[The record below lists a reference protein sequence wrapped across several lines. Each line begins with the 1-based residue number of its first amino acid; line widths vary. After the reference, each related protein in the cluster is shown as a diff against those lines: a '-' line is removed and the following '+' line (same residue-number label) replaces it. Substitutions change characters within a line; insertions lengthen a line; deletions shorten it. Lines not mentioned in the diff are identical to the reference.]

1 MRSAPAVLGIL
12 GGTFDPIHFGHLR
25 IALELAEATSIERV
39 HLIPTYQPAHR
50 NAPKAS
56 AEARFAMVASSVA
69 DNPLFVADRREIDRK
84 DESYT
89 IDTLHDLRQQFPST
103 TFCLFLGLDAFLGF
117 AEWKQYAQILEL
129 AHLVVAKRP
138 SFALPE
144 KGIVYDL
151 LKSHKRENVEYIQE
165 HRAGGI
171 FIVPTSELHISAS
184 DIRKQIAMGRNP
196 RYLLPD
202 KAYHYLQLNGT
213 YHK

>member
-1 MRSAPAVLGIL
+1 MRAAPAVLGIL

-25 IALELAEATSIERV
+25 IGLELAEATSIERV

-56 AEARFAMVASSVA
+56 AEARFAMLASSVA
-69 DNPLFVADRREIDRK
+69 DNPLFVADRREIDRQ
-84 DESYT
+84 DASYT
-89 IDTLHDLRQQFPST
+89 IDTLNDLRKEFPKT
-103 TFCLFLGLDAFLGF
+103 TFCVFLGLDSFLGF
-117 AEWKQYAQILEL
+117 ADWKNYSEILTL

-138 SFALPE
+138 HFEIPE

-151 LKSHKRENVEYIQE
+151 LKSHKQENVNYIQQ
-165 HRAGGI
+165 HKAGGI
-171 FIVPTSELHISAS
+171 FIISTSELHISAS
-184 DIRKQIAMGRNP
+184 EIRKQIAMGRNP